1 MSEYL
6 LPRVKIEISCLSMDE
21 PVEKKFI
28 RSFISEIIPE
38 GDDTTVLFNTVVP
51 TRTFLEKI
59 FLLHEEFQKEKPR
72 SIRMSR
78 HLYDIERIMDTEFGK
93 EALCN
98 LDLYNEII
106 THRSIFNKLPNID
119 YSTHAASTVNFIPPM
134 SVIGDW
140 KDDYQSL
147 SNTFIYAD
155 AKKTTFEELLKSME
169 ELTSRI
175 RRLSIDSSN

>member
-1 MSEYL
+1 
-6 LPRVKIEISCLSMDE
+6 MDE
-21 PVEKKFI
+21 PVEKKLI

-93 EALCN
+93 EALYN

-106 THRSIFNKLPNID
+106 THRRIFNKLPNID
-119 YSTHAASTVNFIPPM
+119 YSTHAASIVNFIPPM
-134 SVIGDW
+134 SVIVIGRMTINH
-140 KDDYQSL
+140 YQTHSYMLMPRKQL
-147 SNTFIYAD
+147 S
-155 AKKTTFEELLKSME
+155 KSC
-169 ELTSRI
+169 
-175 RRLSIDSSN
+175 